1 VILIILIH
9 YELDPSKSDKASLI
23 STALVV

>member
-1 VILIILIH
+1 MLIH